1 MAEVHGNRK
10 RGPDVGFDRFG
21 SVSIGKTPGSAVELV
36 PEDRSLSVSVGL
48 SGSRAVSD
56 EVGARLDQARDR
68 WGRGQDRRA
77 LRQALLAILVRLDD
91 AEGG

>member
-1 MAEVHGNRK
+1 MGL
-10 RGPDVGFDRFG
+10 DRFG
-21 SVSIGKTPGSAVELV
+21 SVSIGKTPGSVAELI
-36 PEDRSLSVSVGL
+36 PEDRSLSVSVG
-48 SGSRAVSD
+48 SGGSTGVSD
-56 EVGARLDQARDR
+56 EVGARLDQARDG